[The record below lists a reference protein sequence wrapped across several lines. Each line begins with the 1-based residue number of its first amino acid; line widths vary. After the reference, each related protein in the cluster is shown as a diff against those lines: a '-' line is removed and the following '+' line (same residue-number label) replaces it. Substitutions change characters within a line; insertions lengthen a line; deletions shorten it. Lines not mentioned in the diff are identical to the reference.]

1 MKNRLMFSPRL
12 YLGEGIPE
20 KKLDI
25 IKKKL
30 VFKPL
35 LANVYIITFA
45 GNPADQ
51 LEFFDARQMIQRYY
65 REHTVNVIGIAKNYD
80 DAVTLI
86 EKITQECID
95 KRGDC
100 ELKEYLLC

>member
-1 MKNRLMFSPRL
+1 MKNRLNFASRL

-30 VFKPL
+30 TFRPL
-35 LANVYIITFA
+35 MANVYIITFA
-45 GNPADQ
+45 QNPADQ
-51 LEFFDARQMIQRYY
+51 LEFFDARQMFQRYY
-65 REHTVNVIGIAKNYD
+65 RDHTVNVIGIAKNYD
-80 DAVTLI
+80 DAVKLI
-86 EKITQECID
+86 GKITQECLD
-95 KRGDC
+95 ERGDC